1 MDTNTL
7 NNRVTVGT
15 TDKIDSSDKPSVK
28 QIITKFGVKPVDS
41 KWPNFL
47 RTVCFGFLIAA
58 VIVTIVLD
66 RCRSD
71 PNYDI
76 SGIAVPGTAAYA
88 VLMDLDEPMRKTII
102 AKMHEIKSEK
112 KKSLFK
118 TYASNV
124 ITALAAGVV
133 SEYIV
138 SGNATK
144 PMNIVAR
151 TVLFTLLN
159 TIIT

>member
-7 NNRVTVGT
+7 NNGVATSNSG
-15 TDKIDSSDKPSVK
+15 KPLVK
-28 QIITKFGVKPVDS
+28 QLITKFGVKPVDS

-47 RTVCFGFLIAA
+47 RTVCFGFLLAA
-58 VIVTIVLD
+58 VLVTIIFD
-66 RCRSD
+66 RCRSEPD
-71 PNYDI
+71 YDI
-76 SGIAVPGTAAYA
+76 SGIAVPGTAAYTI
-88 VLMDLDEPMRKTII
+88 LMDLDEPIRKNII
-102 AKMHEIKSEK
+102 AKLHELKNEK
-112 KKSLFK
+112 KKSLFR
-118 TYASNV
+118 TYANNV

-159 TIIT
+159 TIIS